1 MTQPKMDPDVTRRD
15 DGPYWAAALVLAIR
29 AGDRTRADKAR
40 RRLRR
45 LGYSLDIARTL
56 ENAKGVRNVH

>member
-1 MTQPKMDPDVTRRD
+1 MTQPKIDPDVTRRD

-29 AGDRTRADKAR
+29 AGDRTRVDKAR

-56 ENAKGVRNVH
+56 EKAKGVRNVR